1 MEDVLE
7 QLAALGHAGKAAVLA
22 TVVHVVGSA
31 YRREAAKMLVDQDGR
46 VYGTISGGCMEAEV
60 AHAARDVL
68 ASGRPRLLH
77 FDMTA
82 DDDLVWGLG
91 LGCNGQIDVFLEPV
105 DCCSPAEGC
114 WGRVAA
120 AREAGVRLAVAT
132 VVHAAAGPISAG
144 ARVYVYP
151 DRLEGTLGD
160 VGLDE
165 LVAADARRLLDRGA
179 SRSYLYRASAGYEGE
194 PVVRERQAVLDLRGQ
209 AGWAQVYIETFAPPP
224 VLLVFGAGHDAVPV
238 TELAA
243 AAGFRVVV
251 VDSRPAY
258 ARPER
263 FPRAHAVIH
272 AHPEDVPERVPV
284 DENTYVVVMT
294 HNFQHDAEFLRQ
306 IWGRPCAYL
315 GVLGPWQ
322 RTQRLLESLRAS
334 GCAVDAGL
342 HRLYAPVGL
351 DIGAE
356 GPQQI
361 ALAVVA
367 EALAVRNGAGGGFL
381 RFRKGPL
388 HRTNRFL
395 DRARA

>member
-7 QLAALGHAGKAAVLA
+7 QLFALRRTGKTAVLA

-31 YRREAAKMLVDQDGR
+31 YRREAAKMLIDEDGR
-46 VYGTISGGCMEAEV
+46 VYGTISGGCLEGEV
-60 AHAARDVL
+60 GEAARDVL

-91 LGCNGQIDVFLEPV
+91 LGCNGRIDVFLEPV
-105 DCCSPAEGC
+105 DSRAPTAVC
-114 WGRVAA
+114 WDRVAA
-120 AREAGVRLAVAT
+120 ARQAGTRLAVAT
-132 VVHAAAGPISAG
+132 VVHAAGGPVSVG
-144 ARVYVYP
+144 ARAYVYG
-151 DRLEGTLGD
+151 DHVEGTLGD
-160 VGLDE
+160 EGLDG
-165 LVAADARRLLDRGA
+165 LVAADARRLLDQGA
-179 SRSYLYRASAGYEGE
+179 SRSYLYRVGTGPARE
-194 PVVRERQAVLDLRGQ
+194 PVVRDRQAVLDLRGET
-209 AGWAQVYIETFAPPP
+209 GYVQVYIETLAPAP
-224 VLLVFGAGHDAVPV
+224 VLIVFGAGHDAVPV
-238 TELAA
+238 TEFAA
-243 AAGFRVVV
+243 AVGFRVVV

-272 AHPEDVPERVPV
+272 AHPEDVPDRVPL
-284 DENTYVVVMT
+284 DRNPCVVVMT
-294 HNFQHDAEFLRQ
+294 HNFQQDAEFLRQ

-322 RTQRLLESLRAS
+322 RTERLLDFLRAS
-334 GCAVDAGL
+334 GCPVDAYL

-356 GPQQI
+356 GPEQI
-361 ALAVVA
+361 ALAIVA
-367 EALAVRNGAGGGFL
+367 EALAVRNGTGGGFL

-388 HRTNRFL
+388 HPLGRSTE
-395 DRARA
+395 RARA